1 LLPIY
6 TMPGHLIRRLHQL
19 SVSIFAAKMV
29 EVGEDLTPIQY
40 GALSAIGA
48 YPGLDQATVA
58 SMIAYDRVTIGG
70 VLDRLE
76 QKHLITRNTKQGDRR
91 SKVLF
96 LTAKGKKLV
105 QKIDDVVVAV
115 QGEIVG
121 GLTLAEQKQ
130 FNTLMAKIIVA
141 SGDDLSDHYLETKRT
156 GTKD

>member
-6 TMPGHLIRRLHQL
+6 AMPGHLIRRLHQL
-19 SVSIFAAKMV
+19 SVSIFAAKMA
-29 EVGEDLTPIQY
+29 EAGEDLTPVQY

-96 LTAKGKKLV
+96 LTAKGKKLL
-105 QKIDDVVVAV
+105 QKMDGVVVTI
-115 QGEIVG
+115 QGDIVS

-130 FNTLMAKIIVA
+130 FNALMAKIIVA
-141 SGDDLSDHYLETKRT
+141 SGDDLSDHYLETKKT
-156 GTKD
+156 GTTD

>member
-19 SVSIFAAKMV
+19 SVGIFAAKMA
-29 EVGEDLTPIQY
+29 EAGEDLTPVQY
-40 GALSAIGA
+40 GALSAVKA
-48 YPGLDQATVA
+48 YPGVDQATVA

-76 QKHLITRNTKQGDRR
+76 QKLLVTRNTKKGDRR

-96 LTAKGKKLV
+96 LTAKGKKLL
-105 QKIDDVVVAV
+105 QKMDGVVVAV
-115 QGEIVG
+115 QGDIVG

-130 FNTLMAKIIVA
+130 FNALMAKIIVA
-141 SGDDLSDHYLETKRT
+141 SGDDLSDHYLETKKT
-156 GTKD
+156 GTTE